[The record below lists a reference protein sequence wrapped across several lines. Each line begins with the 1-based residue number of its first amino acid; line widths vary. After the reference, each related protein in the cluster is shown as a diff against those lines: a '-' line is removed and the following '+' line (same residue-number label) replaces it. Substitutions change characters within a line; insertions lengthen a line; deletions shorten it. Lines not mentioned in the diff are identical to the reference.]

1 MSSLRLLVHIVTWSS
16 EDSIA
21 ACMQSVVQ
29 QQGFVLGESLV
40 LRVTDNCS
48 GDSTVDRARQYE
60 RPGVEIC
67 VNEANLGFCGAHNQG
82 VRRLLEGGFDALV
95 VLNPDVRL
103 ESDALQRMIDVVKS
117 ARDIGMV
124 TPKLLRANADLSPV
138 EPPVLD
144 AAGMVLTASL
154 RHFDRGSG
162 EVDVGRFDQPE
173 DVFGGTGACLL
184 VTRHCAE
191 HLLISPAISDE
202 PVTRIYPQLAAGVS
216 DRPKLFDE
224 AFFAYREDADI
235 SWRAQLLGWRCRYEP
250 RAVGYHVRVVVPER
264 RAQLP
269 AALNRYS
276 VRNRFLLQIH
286 NWRISQGVWSLIN
299 GILFRN
305 VVVICGVLLREHSS
319 FGALVEVV
327 RLLPRAL
334 EIRKDISRKMPGPG
348 RSARAT

>member
-1 MSSLRLLVHIVTWSS
+1 MSNLRLLVHVVTWNS
-16 EDSIA
+16 EGSIA
-21 ACMQSVVQ
+21 ACVQSVVQ

-48 GDSTVDRARQYE
+48 SDSTLEKARALEQT
-60 RPGVEIC
+60 GVEVC
-67 VNEANLGFCGAHNQG
+67 VNNANLGFCGAHNQG
-82 VRRLLEGGFDALV
+82 IQHFLEGQFDAV
-95 VLNPDVRL
+95 VILNPDVRL
-103 ESDALQRMIDVVKS
+103 EPTALQCMTDVLTG
-117 ARDIGMV
+117 AHDIGMV
-124 TPKLLRANADLSPV
+124 TPKLLRAKVDLSPV

-144 AAGMVLTASL
+144 AAGMVLTTSL

-162 EVDVGRFDQPE
+162 EIDVGRFDQPE

-184 VTRHCAE
+184 ITQRCVE
-191 HLLISPAISDE
+191 DLLLSPQISDE
-202 PVTRIYPQLAAGVS
+202 PVTRIYPQLAAGTS

-264 RAQLP
+264 RTQLP

-286 NWRISQGVWSLIN
+286 NWRLSQGVCSLVN

-305 VVVICGVLLREHSS
+305 LIVIFGVLVRESSS

-334 EIRKDISRKMPGPG
+334 EIRRDISEKISR
-348 RSARAT
+348 R

>member
-1 MSSLRLLVHIVTWSS
+1 MSSGRVLVHIVTWNS
-16 EDSIA
+16 EDSIS
-21 ACMQSVVQ
+21 ACVQSVIQ
-29 QQGFVLGESLV
+29 QQGFVLGDSLV

-48 GDSTVDRARQYE
+48 SDSTVEKVRKLE
-60 RPGVEIC
+60 CLGVEVC
-67 VNEANLGFCGAHNQG
+67 VNDANLGFCGAHNQG
-82 VRRLLEGGFDALV
+82 IRRLLDGRFDAVL

-103 ESDALQRMIDVVKS
+103 EPAALQRMVDACRS
-117 ARDIGMV
+117 SPDIGMV

-144 AAGMVLTASL
+144 AAGMVLTTSL

-162 EVDVGRFDQPE
+162 EEDVGRFDQPE

-184 VTRHCAE
+184 ITRSCAE
-191 HLLISPAISDE
+191 ALLISPAISDE
-202 PVTRIYPQLAAGVS
+202 PVARIYPQLAAGAS
-216 DRPKLFDE
+216 ERPKLFDE

-250 RAVGYHVRVVVPER
+250 HAVGYHVRVVVPER

-286 NWRISQGVWSLIN
+286 NWRISRGVCSFV
-299 GILFRN
+299 GGVLFRN
-305 VVVICGVLLREHSS
+305 TVVICGVLLRERSS
-319 FGALVEVV
+319 FGALAEVV
-327 RLLPRAL
+327 RLLPRAR
-334 EIRKDISRKMPGPG
+334 EIRRDISKKMPL
-348 RSARAT
+348 R

>member
-1 MSSLRLLVHIVTWSS
+1 MSNLRLLVHIVTWNS

-21 ACMQSVVQ
+21 ACIQSVVQ

-48 GDSTVDRARQYE
+48 SDSTVEKARALE
-60 RPGVEIC
+60 CPGVEVC
-67 VNEANLGFCGAHNQG
+67 VNNANLGFCGAHNQG
-82 VRRLLEGGFDALV
+82 IRRLLEGRFDAVV

-103 ESDALQRMIDVVKS
+103 EPESLQRMLDAVTS
-117 ARDIGMV
+117 APDIGMV

-144 AAGMVLTASL
+144 AAGMVLTRSL

-184 VTRHCAE
+184 ITRRCAE
-191 HLLISPAISDE
+191 ALLIAPAISE
-202 PVTRIYPQLAAGVS
+202 APVMRIYPQLAAGTS

-269 AALNRYS
+269 ATLNRYS

-286 NWRISQGVWSLIN
+286 NWRLSRGVWSFVN

-305 VVVICGVLLREHSS
+305 LVVVCGVLMRERSS

-327 RLLPRAL
+327 RLIPRAL
-334 EIRKDISRKMPGPG
+334 EIRKDISKKML
-348 RSARAT
+348 RR

>member
-1 MSSLRLLVHIVTWSS
+1 MSSFRLLVHVVTWNS

-21 ACMQSVVQ
+21 GCMQSVVQ

-48 GDSTVDRARQYE
+48 GDSTVDRARQFE
-60 RPGVEIC
+60 GPGVEVC

-82 VRRLLEGGFDALV
+82 IGRLLEGKFDAVV

-103 ESDALQRMIDVVKS
+103 EPDALQRMVDVVKR
-117 ARDIGMV
+117 ANDIGMV

-138 EPPVLD
+138 EPPVID
-144 AAGMVLTASL
+144 AAGMFLTASL

-162 EVDVGRFDQPE
+162 EVDIGRFDQPE

-184 VTRHCAE
+184 ITRRCAE
-191 HLLISPAISDE
+191 NLLISPAISDG
-202 PVTRIYPQLAAGVS
+202 PVTRIYPQLAAGAS

-250 RAVGYHVRVVVPER
+250 GAVGYHVRVVVPER

-269 AALNRYS
+269 ASLNRYS
-276 VRNRFLLQIH
+276 VRNRFLLQMH
-286 NWRISQGVWSLIN
+286 NWRLSRGTWSFVN
-299 GILFRN
+299 GIIFRN
-305 VVVICGVLLREHSS
+305 LIVICGVLLRERSS
-319 FGALVEVV
+319 LGALVEVV

-334 EIRKDISRKMPGPG
+334 EIRRDISKKMPRPG
-348 RSARAT
+348 RSAPAT